1 MKKLFAIIL
10 TVAMLATLSVTAL
23 ADDYTTEGD
32 KGMTIT
38 YSVAPTY
45 TVTIP
50 SDVTINGSSTTIS
63 ADDVVVEKGKYV
75 SVSLDADNDFTVTTA
90 QGATLTYTV
99 TANSTAISAGDEI
112 LAVNPKDADNGS
124 VTVVFAID
132 ESAIQYA
139 GTYTGT
145 ATFTIAVK
153 DAPKTMI
160 NFTLDAGW
168 DEEWIEEYFPG
179 LTKNLQAEAGMTWGE
194 WLESDYNVDG
204 FVMGEY
210 EGICPEGE
218 DWVAVRDTQIDGF
231 DGIVLPTD
239 EIIADNTYTLI
250 QILG

>member
-50 SDVTINGSSTTIS
+50 TDVTINGSSTTIS

-112 LAVNPKDADNGS
+112 LAVNPADADNGS

-145 ATFTIAVK
+145 ATFTVAVK
-153 DAPKTMI
+153 DAPVTLI
-160 NFTLDAGW
+160 NFTIDG
-168 DEEWIEEYFPG
+168 EPY
-179 LTKNLQAEAGMTWGE
+179 QAEPGMTWAE
-194 WLESDYNVDG
+194 WVESDYNTDDFEDDG
-204 FVMGEY
+204 HVIWSSLY
-210 EGICPEGE
+210 
-218 DWVAVRDTQIDGF
+218 AVCNPGA
-231 DGIVLPTD
+231 TD
-239 EIIADNTYTLI
+239 AWDDDARIYPNTEIENGLAYTLL
-250 QILG
+250 QMLG

>member
-23 ADDYTTEGD
+23 ADDYTTAGD

-112 LAVNPKDADNGS
+112 LAVNPEDAANGS

-145 ATFTIAVK
+145 ATFTVAVK
-153 DAPKTMI
+153 DAPVTLI
-160 NFTLDAGW
+160 NFTVDG
-168 DEEWIEEYFPG
+168 EPY
-179 LTKNLQAEAGMTWGE
+179 QAEAGMTWAE
-194 WLESDYNVDG
+194 WLDSSYNTIDYSGTYEDQVYVWEAWVTLDG
-204 FVMGEY
+204 DFVT
-210 EGICPEGE
+210 P
-218 DWVAVRDTQIDGF
+218 A
-231 DGIVLPTD
+231 D
-239 EIIADNTYTLI
+239 EIQATAYDVVN
-250 QILG
+250 

>member
-75 SVSLDADNDFTVTTA
+75 SVSLDADNDCTVTTA

-112 LAVNPKDADNGS
+112 LAVNP
-124 VTVVFAID
+124 
-132 ESAIQYA
+132 E
-139 GTYTGT
+139 
-145 ATFTIAVK
+145 ATFTVAVK
-153 DAPKTMI
+153 DAPVTLI
-160 NFTLDAGW
+160 NFTIDG
-168 DEEWIEEYFPG
+168 EPY
-179 LTKNLQAEAGMTWGE
+179 QAEAGMTWAE
-194 WLESDYNVDG
+194 WIESDYNTDDFEDDG
-204 FVMGEY
+204 FG
-210 EGICPEGE
+210 GICSSWYVVCNPGATNSWE
-218 DWVAVRDTQIDGF
+218 DGA
-231 DGIVLPTD
+231 IVGLNT
-239 EIIADNTYTLI
+239 EIENGLAYTLFEMVS
-250 QILG
+250 

>member
-112 LAVNPKDADNGS
+112 LAVNPEDAANGS

-145 ATFTIAVK
+145 ATFTVAVK
-153 DAPKTMI
+153 DAPVTLI
-160 NFTLDAGW
+160 NFTLDTSDIGQ
-168 DEEWIEEYFPG
+168 YVSG
-179 LTKNLQAEAGMTWGE
+179 LTTNQQAEAGMTWGE
-194 WLESDYNVDG
+194 WVESEYNVDG
-204 FVMGEY
+204 YVVDESRLLGSIAVPGECWAITDGGNFNY
-210 EGICPEGE
+210 
-218 DWVAVRDTQIDGF
+218 VRY
-231 DGIVLPTD
+231 TD
-239 EIIADNTYTLI
+239 EIIANHTYDFSIT
-250 QILG
+250 GG

>member
-23 ADDYTTEGD
+23 ADDYTTAGD

-50 SDVTINGSSTTIS
+50 TDVTINGSSTTIS

-112 LAVNPKDADNGS
+112 LAVNPEDADNGS

-145 ATFTIAVK
+145 ATFTVAVK
-153 DAPKTMI
+153 DAPVTII
-160 NFTLDAGW
+160 NFTLDTSYIGQ
-168 DEEWIEEYFPG
+168 YVSG
-179 LTKNLQAEAGMTWGE
+179 LTTNQQAEAGMTWGE
-194 WLESDYNVDG
+194 WVESEYNVDG
-204 FVMGEY
+204 YVPDTLWGGFVVVSV
-210 EGICPEGE
+210 PNE
-218 DWVAVRDTQIDGF
+218 DWAITDG
-231 DGIVLPTD
+231 GYPNYVEYTD
-239 EIIADNTYTLI
+239 EIIANHTYDFDITA
-250 QILG
+250 G

>member
-112 LAVNPKDADNGS
+112 LAVNPEDAANGS

-145 ATFTIAVK
+145 ATFTVAVK
-153 DAPKTMI
+153 DAPVTLI
-160 NFTLDAGW
+160 NFTIDG
-168 DEEWIEEYFPG
+168 EPY
-179 LTKNLQAEAGMTWGE
+179 QAESGMTWAE
-194 WLESDYNVDG
+194 WVESDYNTDDFEDDG
-204 FVMGEY
+204 YVIWSSFCTVCNPGATD
-210 EGICPEGE
+210 PW
-218 DWVAVRDTQIDGF
+218 DDGAM
-231 DGIVLPTD
+231 VYSNT
-239 EIIADNTYTLI
+239 EIENGLAYTLLET
-250 QILG
+250 LG

>member
-112 LAVNPKDADNGS
+112 LAVNPEDAANGS

-145 ATFTIAVK
+145 ATFTVAVK
-153 DAPKTMI
+153 DVPVTTI
-160 NFTLDAGW
+160 SFTIYNPAGGSTT
-168 DEEWIEEYFPG
+168 EYS
-179 LTKNLQAEAGMTWGE
+179 AEKGMTWGD
-194 WLESDYNVDG
+194 WLESTYNNAG
-204 FVMGEY
+204 F
-210 EGICPEGE
+210 
-218 DWVAVRDTQIDGF
+218 AVRSDGRITYITIGSNYAGVALELSFLVEDFVKSTDVIQEDYEYVWMQIG
-231 DGIVLPTD
+231 G
-239 EIIADNTYTLI
+239 
-250 QILG
+250 

>member
-50 SDVTINGSSTTIS
+50 TDVTINGSSTTIS

-99 TANSTAISAGDEI
+99 AEGT
-112 LAVNPKDADNGS
+112 DNG
-124 VTVVFAID
+124 VFTVEALKALSYEVAYKEIKAENLQNDPTADGCYVFTGTLVNVQEANYTRD
-132 ESAIQYA
+132 FSAIAYVKVGDTYYYSNYNEELNSRNISDVASNACADTSAEQNAVYQYA
-139 GTYTGT
+139 VT
-145 ATFTIAVK
+145 
-153 DAPKTMI
+153 
-160 NFTLDAGW
+160 
-168 DEEWIEEYFPG
+168 
-179 LTKNLQAEAGMTWGE
+179 
-194 WLESDYNVDG
+194 
-204 FVMGEY
+204 
-210 EGICPEGE
+210 EGE
-218 DWVAVRDTQIDGF
+218 ITVYSPYTEEQRK
-231 DGIVLPTD
+231 VL
-239 EIIADNTYTLI
+239 ADFF
-250 QILG
+250 Q

>member
-1 MKKLFAIIL
+1 MKKLFALIL

-112 LAVNPKDADNGS
+112 LAVNPADADNGS

-145 ATFTIAVK
+145 ATFTVAVK
-153 DAPKTMI
+153 DAPVTLI
-160 NFTLDAGW
+160 NFTIDG
-168 DEEWIEEYFPG
+168 EPY
-179 LTKNLQAEAGMTWGE
+179 QAEAGMTLCQWA
-194 WLESDYNVDG
+194 ESDYDTEDAFASEDDCIVKKEGYGFIIDRDIVDG
-204 FVMGEY
+204 DKYYFL
-210 EGICPEGE
+210 
-218 DWVAVRDTQIDGF
+218 A
-231 DGIVLPTD
+231 
-239 EIIADNTYTLI
+239 
-250 QILG
+250 

>member
-10 TVAMLATLSVTAL
+10 TVAMLATMSVTAL

-112 LAVNPKDADNGS
+112 LAVNPEDAANGS

-145 ATFTIAVK
+145 ATFTVAVK
-153 DAPKTMI
+153 DAPVTLI
-160 NFTLDAGW
+160 NFTID
-168 DEEWIEEYFPG
+168 DEPY
-179 LTKNLQAEAGMTWGE
+179 QAEAGMTLCQWA
-194 WLESDYNVDG
+194 ESDYDTEDAFASEDDCIVKKEGYGFITDLDIVDG
-204 FVMGEY
+204 GKYYFL
-210 EGICPEGE
+210 
-218 DWVAVRDTQIDGF
+218 A
-231 DGIVLPTD
+231 
-239 EIIADNTYTLI
+239 
-250 QILG
+250 

>member
-112 LAVNPKDADNGS
+112 LAVNPEDAANGS

-145 ATFTIAVK
+145 ATFTVAVK
-153 DAPKTMI
+153 DAPVTLI
-160 NFTLDAGW
+160 NFTLDTSDIGQ
-168 DEEWIEEYFPG
+168 YVSG
-179 LTKNLQAEAGMTWGE
+179 LTTNQQAEAGMTWGE
-194 WLESDYNVDG
+194 WVESEYNVDG
-204 FVMGEY
+204 YVVDESRLLGSIAVPGECWAITDGGNFNY
-210 EGICPEGE
+210 
-218 DWVAVRDTQIDGF
+218 VRY
-231 DGIVLPTD
+231 TD
-239 EIIADNTYTLI
+239 EIIANHTYDFDITV
-250 QILG
+250 G